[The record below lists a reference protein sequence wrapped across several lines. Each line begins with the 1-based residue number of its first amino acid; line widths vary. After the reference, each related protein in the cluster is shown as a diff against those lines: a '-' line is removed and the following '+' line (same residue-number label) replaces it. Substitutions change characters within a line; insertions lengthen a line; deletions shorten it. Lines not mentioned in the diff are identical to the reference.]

1 MVGVLLVGAPFRT
14 FAAEEYG
21 LGYDKY
27 VKGLQV
33 PENAQK
39 TDERFLNVV
48 KWWFNRVVGI
58 LAFVL
63 LLLVLRGGIEMILA
77 NGDDGKYKA
86 GFTILKNWATWLAIL
101 GVAWF
106 VVSIIFYV
114 ITLVANDNTEDA
126 WTDSL
131 SLHVCEQHLG

>member
-33 PENAQK
+33 PENEQK

-48 KWWFNRVVGI
+48 K
-58 LAFVL
+58 
-63 LLLVLRGGIEMILA
+63 
-77 NGDDGKYKA
+77 
-86 GFTILKNWATWLAIL
+86 
-101 GVAWF
+101 
-106 VVSIIFYV
+106 
-114 ITLVANDNTEDA
+114 
-126 WTDSL
+126 
-131 SLHVCEQHLG
+131 